1 MIWILLTLKI
11 YQNHMQIFVFL
22 SPFFDKGSINRYS
35 NNEHFLH
42 SHSIFGHN
50 IYSQNFYFLYMYL
63 IEWYN
68 LNKCISFTESFLY
81 KKVINLDAL
90 TIIKLIQNREKNLK
104 MSKEVFFHPMYIVD
118 AYYKYLYTCNKKIW
132 Y

>member
-1 MIWILLTLKI
+1 MHLQLCT
-11 YQNHMQIFVFL
+11 IFNNDMNIVNIENISKSYAISVFL

-63 IEWYN
+63 IE
-68 LNKCISFTESFLY
+68 
-81 KKVINLDAL
+81 
-90 TIIKLIQNREKNLK
+90 
-104 MSKEVFFHPMYIVD
+104 
-118 AYYKYLYTCNKKIW
+118 
-132 Y
+132 